1 MGKIFQTLKRIY
13 TNPLYITANV
23 VSFIVYYYII
33 MFMIKIQ
40 SNNNLILFT
49 TPYTQYLLYIV
60 AFSTSILLTIG
71 IYSIKNSRKTNIV
84 SSSAVVSSTAL
95 VQGLVVGCGCT
106 SPVIFGIFGLV
117 LGSAAATY
125 LDIFLSNNQIPIFLV
140 LIAINLSMSWY
151 YLNKL
156 SSKSCRV
163 KKQ

>member
-1 MGKIFQTLKRIY
+1 MAIKQNKRQNKGFKTRKVSRTAKKVQDKSQKSFESETDFY
-13 TNPLYITANV
+13 TAISTYEEALIMQ
-23 VSFIVYYYII
+23 II
-33 MFMIKIQ
+33 
-40 SNNNLILFT
+40 
-49 TPYTQYLLYIV
+49 
-60 AFSTSILLTIG
+60 
-71 IYSIKNSRKTNIV
+71 NSRKTNIV

-106 SPVIFGIFGLV
+106 SPVIFGVFGVV